1 MKAFLGKQ
9 KLKEKAIALSNS
21 AKSLMKF
28 FKNQKIPF
36 AWACFSG
43 TDGRIHLQYS
53 SASCCMVTA
62 WFAGDFSC
70 TSYLKFSLHTIFR
83 FTWMGKVTGNCVFSK
98 KVGKLAHLM
107 LAWHVSLLLEQDS
120 SVPATRVSFNVVQV
134 AGLQKSDLVFARG
147 RRGSDN
153 RSDMIFFKKI
163 TPPYFGF
170 WFYAQKRY

>member
-21 AKSLMKF
+21 AKSLLKF

-43 TDGRIHLQYS
+43 TGGKGHLQYS

-83 FTWMGKVTGNCVFSK
+83 FTWMGKVKGNCVFSK

-107 LAWHVSLLLEQDS
+107 LA
-120 SVPATRVSFNVVQV
+120 
-134 AGLQKSDLVFARG
+134 
-147 RRGSDN
+147 
-153 RSDMIFFKKI
+153 
-163 TPPYFGF
+163 
-170 WFYAQKRY
+170 

>member
-43 TDGRIHLQYS
+43 TDGKGHLQYS

-83 FTWMGKVTGNCVFSK
+83 FTWMGKVKGNGVFSK
-98 KVGKLAHLM
+98 RLRSQLTLCWPDTYRCFLNRIAAYLQHASHSMLFKLL
-107 LAWHVSLLLEQDS
+107 DYK
-120 SVPATRVSFNVVQV
+120 RVIWFLPGV
-134 AGLQKSDLVFARG
+134 AGDQTISQ
-147 RRGSDN
+147 
-153 RSDMIFFKKI
+153 
-163 TPPYFGF
+163 T
-170 WFYAQKRY
+170 